1 MYMKWHNDFK
11 VDMKGE
17 HKVFQEIFLRD
28 TTYVNIEMSRR
39 LGAAQEVDKWLQPNP
54 TRSTLIGC
62 QKIIFFFQLFSTF
75 PDVLSFLLD

>member
-62 QKIIFFFQLFSTF
+62 QKIIFFFSIIFYFSWC
-75 PDVLSFLLD
+75 PVLLLD